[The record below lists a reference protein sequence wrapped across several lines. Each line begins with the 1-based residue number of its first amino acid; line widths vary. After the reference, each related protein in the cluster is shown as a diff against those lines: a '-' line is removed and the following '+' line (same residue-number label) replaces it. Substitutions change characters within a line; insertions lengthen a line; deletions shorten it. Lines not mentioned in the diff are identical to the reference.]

1 MMLLQTPPTRSR
13 LFAAVVSVLR
23 LGGVS
28 QPVAPEVPPSLAEI
42 VPYGRAEHGDS
53 IALGGIWPLGWR
65 HERPCCV
72 FTSSIEAT
80 VGRWSID
87 SGGHVTKFGIIPAV
101 RLERPSPS
109 PRWFLEFGIGANIIS
124 PTYRNRD
131 RHFSTALNFSEYL
144 AAGRAFGARRE
155 HELILRVEHFSN
167 AGLDSPNPGENFI
180 QFRYQKRF

>member
-1 MMLLQTPPTRSR
+1 MLLLQTPPKPFRF
-13 LFAAVVSVLR
+13 FAAVISFML
-23 LGGVS
+23 LASVS
-28 QPVAPEVPPSLAEI
+28 QPVWPDDPPSMA
-42 VPYGRAEHGDS
+42 VFVQYGRAEHADS
-53 IALGGIWPLGWR
+53 IALGAIWPLGWR

-101 RLERPSPS
+101 RLERPGPS
-109 PRWFLEFGIGANIIS
+109 PRWFLEFGVGANIIS